1 MSRPIKIF
9 HGFDKKFIK
18 GDIYGGVTAGIIALP
33 LGLAWGAVSG
43 LGPLTGIYSS
53 IIVGFLAALFGGTPG
68 QISGPTGPMVVIIAA
83 AFLEFRDQ
91 PEIVFFC
98 VTFSGLIQILI
109 GIFRLGN
116 LINKIPYCVC
126 SGFMSGVGLI
136 IISLQLTILFGLGA
150 KPQVISALANLQ
162 NISNVN
168 GQALLIGSFGLLI
181 LFFIPKKISKIIPS
195 TIIALIIGSI
205 LSYLFFSKQELIG
218 EIPKGLPTLHFTL
231 PKPDQYSSVLFYSI
245 ALALVGVID
254 SLLTAVVHDR
264 ITFTKH
270 LPNKESIGQG
280 IGNFFAGL
288 FGALAATGAA
298 MRTVVNLKTGG
309 KTPVSGIIHSITL
322 TLVIFV
328 LAPLVKAIP
337 LAILA
342 AILIKT
348 GLDIIDWEFLT
359 ELKGKS
365 KTEVYTK
372 FIVMILTMF
381 TNLIFSVV
389 AGVIFYYLIKL
400 TYKNRKLFYF
410 KR

>member
-1 MSRPIKIF
+1 MKIF
-9 HGFDKKFIK
+9 HGFNKKFIK

-53 IIVGFLAALFGGTPG
+53 IIVGFLAAMFGGTPG

-83 AFLEFRDQ
+83 AFLEFKDQ

-98 VTFSGLIQILI
+98 VTFSGVIQIFI

-168 GQALLIGSFGLLI
+168 GQALFIGSFGLLI
-181 LFFIPKKISKIIPS
+181 LFFIPKKINKIIPS
-195 TIIALIIGSI
+195 SIIVLFLGSL
-205 LSYLFFSKQELIG
+205 LSYLFFSQQELIG
-218 EIPKGLPTLHFTL
+218 DIPKGLPSFHFTL
-231 PKPDQYSSVLFYSI
+231 PQPNQYLAVLFYST

-264 ITFTKH
+264 ITLTKH

-280 IGNFFAGL
+280 VGNFVAGL

-309 KTPVSGIIHSITL
+309 KTPISGMIHSITL
-322 TLVIFV
+322 TLIVFV
-328 LAPLVKAIP
+328 LAPLVKIIP

-348 GLDIIDWEFLT
+348 GLDIVDWEFLR
-359 ELKGKS
+359 EINEKS
-365 KTEVYTK
+365 KIEIYTK
-372 FIVMILTMF
+372 FNVMILTIF
-381 TNLIFSVV
+381 TNLIFSVLI
-389 AGVIFYYLIKL
+389 GVIFYYLAKL
-400 TYKNRKLFYF
+400 IYKEKRFSYF
-410 KR
+410 KK

>member
-1 MSRPIKIF
+1 MKIF
-9 HGFDKKFIK
+9 HGFNIKFIK
-18 GDIYGGVTAGIIALP
+18 GDIYGGITAGVIALP

-53 IIVGFLAALFGGTPG
+53 IIVGFLAAMFGGTPG

-83 AFLEFRDQ
+83 AFLEFKDQ

-98 VTFSGLIQILI
+98 VSLSGLIQILI
-109 GIFRLGN
+109 GVLRLGN

-168 GQALLIGSFGLLI
+168 GQSLLIGSFGLLI
-181 LFFIPKKISKIIPS
+181 LFFVPKRINKIIPS
-195 TIIALIIGSI
+195 TIIALIVGSI
-205 LSYLFFSKQELIG
+205 LSYLFFSKQDLIG
-218 EIPKGLPTLHFTL
+218 EIPKGLPSFYFTL
-231 PKPDQYSSVLFYSI
+231 PKPDQYSAVLFYSI
-245 ALALVGVID
+245 ALALVGIID

-264 ITFTKH
+264 ITLTKH

-288 FGALAATGAA
+288 FGALASTGAA

-309 KTPVSGIIHSITL
+309 KTPMSGIIHSITL
-322 TLVIFV
+322 ALIVLVFS
-328 LAPLVKAIP
+328 PLVKVIP

-348 GLDIIDWEFLT
+348 GLDIVDWEFLT

-365 KTEVYTK
+365 RVDVITK
-372 FIVMILTMF
+372 FIVLILTVF
-381 TNLIFSVV
+381 TNLILSVFV
-389 AGVIFYYLIKL
+389 GVV
-400 TYKNRKLFYF
+400 FYF
-410 KR
+410 TLKYFLKSRKVA